1 MKKSERKRVRQERN
15 LRKNKRSMGAFDVD
29 PDGRNDK
36 EVRNAD
42 IEYADALV
50 REIEDDYAG
59 KVSRSSR
66 R

>member
-1 MKKSERKRVRQERN
+1 
-15 LRKNKRSMGAFDVD
+15 MGAFDID
-29 PDGRNDK
+29 PDGRNDR